1 MAERDSLDYGEQR
14 ASNVV
19 IELSSPILEKW
30 SKTARR
36 KKHLHAAAYELY
48 NSLSNLTGT
57 STIAITTISGIM
69 SIVIASLGSNNS
81 YAEVTTGSLSIFA
94 GGLLAVS
101 RSLGFERKA
110 ELHNEYSTRYAE
122 LVRDIHTEAALRAMG
137 NGRYISDAES
147 IKVLQCELDKLDD
160 KAPYIPGF
168 IEQRQKV

>member
-1 MAERDSLDYGEQR
+1 MTGRDSLDYGEE
-14 ASNVV
+14 NNNNII
-19 IELSSPILEKW
+19 IELPSPILEKW
-30 SKTARR
+30 SKTARS
-36 KKHLHAAAYELY
+36 KKHLHAAAYEFY
-48 NSLSNLTGT
+48 NFLSNITGT
-57 STIAITTISGIM
+57 STIAITTLSGMI
-69 SIVIASLGSNNS
+69 SIVIASLGNDNS

-160 KAPYIPGF
+160 KAPHIPGF
-168 IEQRQKV
+168 IEQRQQ